1 MTIVALDQS
10 PLDELAKTVAEKELR
25 ETPAIKEEA
34 IRELR
39 RILAE
44 DTTLNYDD
52 SDEFL
57 QMILRP
63 VKFYP
68 ESAFQLLQRIADFRE
83 KHAKV
88 LQNVSPLSEKDSF
101 FNTRVLNV
109 LVDRDQHQRRILTM
123 CMGKPWDTRVMDT
136 DKLFRALYLIHF
148 GALMEPK
155 TQVHGTV
162 IIMDFTGLSYS
173 QAMAFTPAFSHRLL
187 TFIQSII
194 NLMPFRQAYGLD
206 SVLYERGTKIPH
218 KIAFSDA
225 MPLRLKAVHI
235 IFQPMIHFHN
245 NNVQSLH
252 KHIDP
257 SCLPSKY
264 GGTRGE
270 IDYSGADW
278 YPVLAEFEEKIKGT
292 EIHSG
297 RYGTRMV
304 TAEIKRIKTDFS
316 YHITDLDR
324 IYLRLILAIPDNEC
338 ISEQNFH
345 IKTKENQRL
354 IRSGQIL
361 ARITD
366 SIPNRGQTGVE
377 REHKCLL
384 GIVSVSFH

>member
-187 TFIQSII
+187 TFIQ
-194 NLMPFRQAYGLD
+194 
-206 SVLYERGTKIPH
+206 
-218 KIAFSDA
+218 DA

-235 IFQPMIHFHN
+235 IFQPMVFKIVWTLFSRVIREKLRKRIHFHN

-278 YPVLAEFEEKIKGT
+278 YPVLAEFEEKIKVW
-292 EIHSG
+292 HS
-297 RYGTRMV
+297 YGYR
-304 TAEIKRIKTDFS
+304 R
-316 YHITDLDR
+316 
-324 IYLRLILAIPDNEC
+324 N
-338 ISEQNFH
+338 
-345 IKTKENQRL
+345 
-354 IRSGQIL
+354 
-361 ARITD
+361 
-366 SIPNRGQTGVE
+366 
-377 REHKCLL
+377 
-384 GIVSVSFH
+384 